1 MPVNLAA
8 EAFWADVM
16 AELVANF
23 LWFCVTAF
31 FASAYFLRK
40 DRSKFTGRWE
50 SEITW
55 QANWAKTMLLGSE
68 CSDPHS
74 EGELALSYGSGV
86 RKNQYWGLSF
96 WRLRDG
102 TQPLAELCVELR
114 GIELERGWSA
124 RPPFVSY
131 RLIRARLNSRIRR
144 EFEGFKYAAEFANYE
159 IVFSETTEE
168 CIVGTVRA
176 VPPNETA
183 QVDVGTFTAERVA

>member
-1 MPVNLAA
+1 MDRDA
-8 EAFWADVM
+8 EIWTNVVGG
-16 AELVANF
+16 LVANA

-40 DRSKFTGRWE
+40 DRSKFTGRWK

-55 QANWAKTMLLGSE
+55 TAVWARQMLLGTDPT
-68 CSDPHS
+68 DPHS

-102 TQPLAELCVELR
+102 TRSLAELCVELR
-114 GIELERGWSA
+114 GIEMKRGWTA

-131 RLIRARLNSRIRR
+131 RLVRARLSSRIRR
-144 EFEGFKYAAEFANYE
+144 EFEGFKYAADFANYE
-159 IVFSETTEE
+159 IVFTDSTEQ

-176 VPPNETA
+176 VPPNETV
-183 QVDVGTFTAERVA
+183 QVAVGAFTAERMA